1 MNTDTPLPPDFPA
14 GENPPDGA
22 VLDYYLQSAS
32 SSPVTLEIKDSA
44 GKTVRKYSS
53 ADKPAPPDPML
64 AIPTYWVRPPQTLS
78 AAAGMHRFLWD
89 MHYPDVPGV
98 GAEYP
103 IAAIPHNT
111 APQPSGPWALP
122 GQYTVVLTAN
132 GKSYSQPL
140 TIKMDPRVKTSLA
153 GLQQQFKLS
162 NDLYTQLLTLSPA
175 AEEAGALRKQLKDL
189 QPKATGD
196 ALAAIKA
203 LDQKLQALA
212 GGATRRPGAG
222 TEPPTLGALKTKFLT
237 LFGVFQEAD
246 VTPSTQAAAAVADLQ
261 KQLPPLMDRWK
272 AMQSQDIPALNQQL
286 KNANL
291 PELKLESVLAPV
303 RAVVSSKD
311 EE

>member
-1 MNTDTPLPPDFPA
+1 
-14 GENPPDGA
+14 
-22 VLDYYLQSAS
+22 
-32 SSPVTLEIKDSA
+32 VTLEIKDSA
-44 GKTVRKYSS
+44 GKSVRRYSS
-53 ADKPAPPDPML
+53 AAKPAPPDPML
-64 AIPTYWVRPPQTLS
+64 AIPTYWVRPPQVLS
-78 AAAGMHRFLWD
+78 AAAGAHRFLWD
-89 MHYPDVPGV
+89 MHYPNVPGV
-98 GAEYP
+98 EAEYP

-111 APQPSGPWALP
+111 APQPSGPWAMP
-122 GQYTVVLTAN
+122 GQYTVVFTAN

-189 QPKATGD
+189 QEKATGE

-203 LDQKLQALA
+203 FDQKLQAVA

-222 TEPPTLGALKTKFLT
+222 TEPPTLGGLKTKFLT

-246 VTPSTQAAAAVADLQ
+246 VAPSTQAAAAVGDLQ
-261 KQLPPLMDRWK
+261 KQLPPIMQRWS
-272 AMQSQDIPALNQQL
+272 AMKSQDLPALNQQL

-291 PELKLESVLAPV
+291 PEVKLESTLALPA
-303 RAVVSSKD
+303 RATVSSKD
-311 EE
+311 ED

>member
-1 MNTDTPLPPDFPA
+1 
-14 GENPPDGA
+14 
-22 VLDYYLQSAS
+22 
-32 SSPVTLEIKDSA
+32 
-44 GKTVRKYSS
+44 
-53 ADKPAPPDPML
+53 
-64 AIPTYWVRPPQTLS
+64 VRPPQTLS

-98 GAEYP
+98 DAEYP

-122 GQYTVVLTAN
+122 GQYTVVLTTN
-132 GKSYSQPL
+132 GKTYSQPL
-140 TIKMDPRVKTSLA
+140 TIKMDPRVKTPLA

-162 NDLYTQLLTLSPA
+162 TDLYTQLLTLSPA
-175 AEEAGALRKQLKDL
+175 AEEAAALRKQLKDF

-222 TEPPTLGALKTKFLT
+222 TEPPTLGGLKTKFLT

-246 VTPSTQAAAAVADLQ
+246 VAPSTQAAGAVADLQ
-261 KQLPPLMDRWK
+261 KQLPPLMQRWNEVK
-272 AMQSQDIPALNQQL
+272 AKDIPALNQQL
-286 KNANL
+286 KGANL
-291 PELKLESVLAPV
+291 PELKLESTLAPA